1 MTTTLP
7 AGVSASNILPLFLL
21 IVCNLLQTVCQIKG
35 PLFDTKNMCGIAK
48 RAIQYN
54 LIRLEENTGW
64 GILCWGKQY
73 ADGEL

>member
-21 IVCNLLQTVCQIKG
+21 IACNLLQTECQIKG
-35 PLFDTKNMCGIAK
+35 PLFDTKKMCGIAE

-54 LIRLEENTGW
+54 LIRLEENTMGNFVQR
-64 GILCWGKQY
+64 K
-73 ADGEL
+73 AVR

>member
-1 MTTTLP
+1 MKNRYQKTD
-7 AGVSASNILPLFLL
+7 
-21 IVCNLLQTVCQIKG
+21 
-35 PLFDTKNMCGIAK
+35 PLFDTKKMCDIAK

-54 LIRLEENTGW
+54 LIRLEENTRW